1 MSNVLLGLNS
11 IEQYQVSGKIN
22 IGFMIEN
29 AAVDKQSIINDHN
42 HNHNDKQ
49 HTIHQ
54 KPKPHM
60 QHPQGI
66 AHARPLEASPA
77 A

>member
-1 MSNVLLGLNS
+1 
-11 IEQYQVSGKIN
+11 
-22 IGFMIEN
+22 MIEN

-60 QHPQGI
+60 QHQQGI